1 MLGYL
6 WTPKLI
12 VVEFWAGSQRLN
24 IGLRKLVHTSN

>member
-1 MLGYL
+1 MSGYL

-24 IGLRKLVHTSN
+24 SYVKIVHHT